1 MGALVATSMK
11 GDLEDALNGDSED
24 GNNTYIFIGI
34 GVVIT
39 AIASFVGYKKY
50 SKKDDWCKEGRNRTQ

>member
-11 GDLEDALNGDSED
+11 GDLEDALNGDSKD
-24 GNNTYIFIGI
+24 DNNTYIFIGI

-50 SKKDDWCKEGRNRTQ
+50 SKKDD

>member
-11 GDLEDALNGDSED
+11 GDLEDALNGDSTKD

-50 SKKDDWCKEGRNRTQ
+50 SKKDD